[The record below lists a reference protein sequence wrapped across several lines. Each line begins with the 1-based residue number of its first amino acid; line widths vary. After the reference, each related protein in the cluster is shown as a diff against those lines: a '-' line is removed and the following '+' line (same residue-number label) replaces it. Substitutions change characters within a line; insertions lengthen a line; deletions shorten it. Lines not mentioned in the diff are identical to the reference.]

1 MPNKRWNS
9 MHGANDRS
17 GGGKSNKSSGSPAK
31 VNLGAKQND
40 RSGKTPKTGWSSK
53 FYVKSEGI

>member
-17 GGGKSNKSSGSPAK
+17 GGGKSTKTPGSPAK
-31 VNLGAKQND
+31 VNLGAKQSD
-40 RSGKTPKTGWSSK
+40 RSGGTPKRGPLGPFHS
-53 FYVKSEGI
+53 KSEGL

>member
-9 MHGANDRS
+9 MHGADDKS
-17 GGGKSNKSSGSPAK
+17 GGGRSNKAPGSAPK
-31 VNLGAKQND
+31 VNLGAKQKD
-40 RSGKTPKTGWSSK
+40 RSGGTPKRGPLGP